1 MNKER
6 ISVIIPTYNNE
17 DSIEKCLKSV
27 LNQSYQNLDVIVIND
42 GSTDK
47 TDEVLE
53 KYKDRVQIYKK
64 QNEGVASARNLGLEK
79 CNTKYLFFV
88 DADDYLEN
96 DAIEILYNKLIET
109 NSDMVIGNIE
119 DSSAKDITI
128 KDDKYEYIFNQKI
141 KYFMVQWNKLMKKE
155 LFDGLKYPDVHIA
168 EDEYMIYHILER
180 TNKITF
186 VSKKTYNYCN
196 NPNGITSKRL
206 NYYQE
211 ILNVF
216 KERYLFFKN
225 TKYKKIFYKL
235 YINYYIYLYCQFK
248 DVNITKKEIITGF
261 RENLKNSKNIKYI
274 CFYMFP
280 NLYYRVFKIR
290 RRICKKRYQ

>member
-64 QNEGVASARNLGLEK
+64 QNEGPASARNLGLEK

-168 EDEYMIYHILER
+168 EDEYMIYHILEK
-180 TNKITF
+180 TKKITF

>member
-1 MNKER
+1 MNKDR

-17 DSIEKCLKSV
+17 NSIEKCLNSV
-27 LNQSYQNLDVIVIND
+27 LNQSYKEIDIIVIND
-42 GSTDK
+42 GN
-47 TDEVLE
+47 TDETEKILT

-64 QNEGVASARNLGLEK
+64 QNEGPASARNLGLEK

-109 NSDMVIGNIE
+109 NSDIVIGNIE
-119 DSSAKDITI
+119 DSDEKDRTI
-128 KDDKYEYIFNQKI
+128 QDDKYEYIFNQKI

-155 LFDGLKYPDVHIA
+155 LFDGLKYPNVHIA
-168 EDEYMIYHILER
+168 EDEYMIYHILEK
-180 TNKITF
+180 TKKITF